1 MKSNPKNIYTVRL
14 TDWLD
19 VCFNVALSKCY
30 IVVVIFT
37 GNENWGKNADLL
49 YITDI

>member
-1 MKSNPKNIYTVRL
+1 MTIKVQILNLSNPHKFV
-14 TDWLD
+14 
-19 VCFNVALSKCY
+19 NVTLSKCY

-37 GNENWGKNADLL
+37 GNESWGKNADLL